1 MHKYSKPLKYFGILI
16 LTFWIIKWSLLHIN
30 FNPKYKVGQA
40 IDALNGVTVYY
51 NGGIGN
57 VEGRNTTADGY
68 NLGLKYQCV
77 EFVKRYY
84 YTHYQHKMPDPYG
97 HAKQFFDKTL
107 SDSTKNTKRDLMQY
121 TNPSKSQPKEG
132 DLVIY
137 DGSFMN
143 EYGHVSI
150 VSKVSDNQVEIIQQN
165 AGAFGSSRETF
176 ILEKNQNTYCIKNDR
191 ILGWLRKE

>member
-1 MHKYSKPLKYFGILI
+1 MI
-16 LTFWIIKWSLLHIN
+16 
-30 FNPKYKVGQA
+30 
-40 IDALNGVTVYY
+40 
-51 NGGIGN
+51 
-57 VEGRNTTADGY
+57 
-68 NLGLKYQCV
+68 
-77 EFVKRYY
+77 
-84 YTHYQHKMPDPYG
+84 
-97 HAKQFFDKTL
+97 TL
-107 SDSTKNTKRDLMQY
+107 RIADLMQY

-137 DGSFMN
+137 DGSFTN

-176 ILEKNQNTYCIKNDR
+176 ILEKNQNTYYVKNDR